1 MPLSNNLEPEP
12 DPGALCLIGT
22 MQKSLIAFLRE
33 AADSLRELALRT
45 PDIANELRRFAGD
58 LEREAERAYRNGGTP
73 EDDAAD

>member
-1 MPLSNNLEPEP
+1 
-12 DPGALCLIGT
+12 